1 MHRKQLKKVD
11 KTFLAHRRASTR
23 CDAWA
28 AKAMRYRQVG
38 DVERAERAEERT
50 FLCLTRMKRL
60 ADSLRMLG
68 ALEPSATLH

>member
-1 MHRKQLKKVD
+1 MPGKHLKKVE
-11 KTFLAHRRASTR
+11 KIFLAHRRASMR

-38 DVERAERAEERT
+38 DVERAKRAEERT

>member
-1 MHRKQLKKVD
+1 MPGKQLKKVE
-11 KTFLAHRRASTR
+11 KIFMAHRRASMC

-28 AKAMRYRQVG
+28 AKAMRYRQVC
-38 DVERAERAEERT
+38 DVQRAQRAEERT

-60 ADSLRMLG
+60 TDSLRMLG